1 MAYGIKT
8 KIDEQSSRKTLNDFD
23 RLIKQIKQASENNTI
38 DIKFKGLNNE
48 AENINRH
55 VKGIS
60 NNFKGMESSIG
71 TISEFFVKWSIASKT
86 ISFVVSQL
94 KSGIQEIID
103 INKSNVNTAMI
114 TGQSVKDVEK
124 MNMSYLNIAQDLGV
138 LNKEVVTGAESW
150 RRSGASL
157 KDVNDNLIT
166 TSKLSKIAGMDTAQ
180 MADQLITINKQYN
193 LGSKG
198 LKNYASNVALLDNV
212 STTSS
217 EKINTA
223 MQYSSQTFK
232 EYGFGIQ
239 EALAL
244 ITNASEQS
252 ARSGSSLGRGFVSM
266 LTNFTK
272 VQDAV
277 KNGDKETTDAIN
289 KSELLL
295 SKKGIALRKNA
306 DEFRNIGDV
315 IQDISKNIN
324 KFSQKEREMLA
335 FNLGGKENK
344 ELFLSTI
351 NNMERVNELQNKIK
365 KDSSG
370 KALDDS
376 YNKSVEELE
385 FKINNLKNSITEF
398 WMKALSSNTIKRG
411 VDDIKTVIDVV
422 SYLTIENKKLGV
434 SYMTLSI
441 GSLLMVKN
449 FGKIKFAI
457 GEVIAFMQLLKT
469 EGLATFALL
478 NLNPAVLAI
487 TAVVAVIATAT
498 YAITKHVKH
507 QKELEEQI
515 KTTKNSY
522 KDLTQ
527 AIKENNNEMLKQKVP
542 EFQKMENE
550 LKAAIKEKKEA
561 DKILNTYKSNS
572 MNMLDS
578 GGYAQARAS
587 VDLANK
593 KLEEQIGVL
602 KKAKIAFDET
612 TGEIKGLAQAENL
625 LKANNLADSIK
636 KKEEAK
642 LKELDKTLELIN
654 SYQNLNREEKKSATQ
669 KAELGTLALQL
680 KDRINGLRIATDE
693 HGNTVIVN
701 TDLLAREA
709 SMIDTEKGAV
719 INSTNARLASA
730 KDDYTIEVGKTK
742 VVYSEV
748 SKRISMYQAEADALR
763 GLATKYEQAD
773 KLIRVGLDDNNPL
786 KKKQNPLSEMLSGRA
801 KELDKESSALSD
813 AKKKIDE
820 AFSKKTPGI
829 SDIGSS
835 SGGGGGSGYMPPS
848 GGDDKK
854 KKKAKSDADKRKRE
868 AEEAERKRKEA
879 LKKALDDAINQYDYA
894 IKTIENKIAN
904 ARNRM
909 ELYTEDGDKAGN
921 RVSLMKDIEKF
932 TKEKMA
938 QLEAKKRFI
947 QNSINSGKY
956 EADTVKD
963 LKSKLLDI
971 DGTLSDVYTS
981 LKKIK
986 MEIIDETYKQ
996 KTVEITK
1003 ELEKLKD
1010 KMEEI
1015 DSADTFNK
1023 QKLNYMD
1030 SMIEKLKQQ
1039 RSVTQSYVNELEKQ
1053 MRATRDIATRSA
1065 LEDSIKKYRKELQS
1079 LQIEIIKSMTD
1090 RKNLIKDLTFEI
1102 EKIDQFNRVIEE
1114 TNNNLKKHNFALADL
1129 ELQIEMLKE
1138 SFDISGVSEKYNKY
1152 IEAMKQ
1158 KTIELKNQSSALSQS
1173 MTALQVEFKAK
1184 FNVDISGM
1192 SKKELTDLYQ
1202 KLFATR
1208 VTNSKEEKEAL
1219 EEQAELFKQLVD
1231 DYWQLIDAIQENK
1244 EAIGGI
1250 NNEIIKKQKEQADY
1264 ILNIQKEIQD
1274 KTKEMMLKGKDDEK
1288 KILDERLKNFK
1299 EFIDKRQKE
1308 LDKTWK
1314 QEDYDRDLQKKKEE
1328 EAKLIAEIESK
1339 RRVTDLQ
1346 GQAEVKRLQ
1355 DELKKIQED
1364 IANFEQQH
1372 NRDKIMDNYDKQAEQ
1387 IDKEYEEANKK
1398 LDEFYSEENLNQMSK
1413 DAMQNGWFKD
1423 IHGNVIML
1431 KDAMIDY
1438 IKTTSDGL
1446 SVIGQKIQDE
1456 IILKLA
1462 QIQIFV
1468 RNGLNLGGTSNIG
1481 TPISNPIVMNPING
1495 GIGGNGNIDIGKLI
1509 GGSIG
1514 NIQPVFN
1521 NPVMPMPIMKMPMNN
1536 NQGKEIKIYVDSIN
1550 RFEKEVVDTGN
1561 LEKMIENGVLN
1572 SKAELQS
1579 ALNNA
1584 GYSVTIL

>member
-8 KIDEQSSRKTLNDFD
+8 KIDEQSSRKTLSDFD

-38 DIKFKGLNNE
+38 DIKFKGLSNE

-55 VKGIS
+55 VKGM
-60 NNFKGMESSIG
+60 NDNFKGMESSMG

-86 ISFVVSQL
+86 ITFSVSQL
-94 KSGIQEIID
+94 KNGIQEIIN

-124 MNMSYLNIAQDLGV
+124 MNMSYLNIAKDLGV
-138 LNKEVVTGAESW
+138 LNKEVINGAESW

-166 TSKLSKIAGMDTAQ
+166 TSKLSKIAGMDTAM

-232 EYGFGIQ
+232 QYGFNIQ

-365 KDSSG
+365 KDSGG

-376 YNKSVEELE
+376 YNKSVEEIE

-398 WMKALSSNTIKRG
+398 WMKALSSNAIKRG
-411 VDDIKTVIDVV
+411 VDGIKTVIDVV
-422 SYLTIENKKLGV
+422 SYLTIENKKLGA
-434 SYMTLSI
+434 SYVTLSI

-478 NLNPAVLAI
+478 NLNPTVLAI
-487 TAVVAVIATAT
+487 TAVAAVLATAT

-542 EFQKMENE
+542 EFKKMEDE
-550 LKAAIKEKKEA
+550 LKKAIKAKKEA
-561 DKILNTYKSNS
+561 DKVLNFYKSDS
-572 MNMLDS
+572 MNMMDS
-578 GGYAQARAS
+578 GGYGQARANA
-587 VDLANK
+587 DMANK
-593 KLEEQIGVL
+593 KLEEQIQVL
-602 KKAKIAFDET
+602 KKAGLAFNET
-612 TGEIKGLAQAENL
+612 TGEIYELSKAESQ
-625 LKANNLADSIK
+625 LKNNNLAEKIK
-636 KKEEAK
+636 NDANAK

-654 SYQNLNREEKKSATQ
+654 SYNNLNEVEKKSATQ
-669 KAELGTLALQL
+669 KAELSTLALEL
-680 KDRINGLRIATDE
+680 KDRIKGLVTATDE

-701 TDLLAREA
+701 TDLLKRQVE
-709 SMIDTEKGAV
+709 MLDTEKAGV
-719 INSTNARLASA
+719 INSTNVRLASA
-730 KDDYTIEVGKTK
+730 KNDAVIEVGKTK

-748 SKRISMYQAEADALR
+748 SKRIDLYRAEAEALR
-763 GLATKYEQAD
+763 GMANKYKSAGD
-773 KLIRVGLDDNNPL
+773 LINAGLSKDNPL
-786 KKKQNPLSEMLSGRA
+786 KKSDPLADMLN
-801 KELDKESSALSD
+801 
-813 AKKKIDE
+813 
-820 AFSKKTPGI
+820 
-829 SDIGSS
+829 
-835 SGGGGGSGYMPPS
+835 
-848 GGDDKK
+848 
-854 KKKAKSDADKRKRE
+854 KKAKSLEGEANELLNAKKMVDSVYSRETPSIPNVNTNVGRGYTPVSSPKSNKKSKSSADKAKRDAEKAQRE
-868 AEEAERKRKEA
+868 AEQAR
-879 LKKALDDAINQYDYA
+879 KKALDNAISQYDIA
-894 IKTIENKIAN
+894 IKTIEGKIQN

-909 ELYTEDGDKAGN
+909 ELYTEDGDKWGN

-932 TKEKMA
+932 TKEQMA
-938 QLEAKKRFI
+938 QLEAKKKFI
-947 QNSINSGKY
+947 QKSLNGNYDS
-956 EADTVKD
+956 DTKNGLKD
-963 LKSKLLDI
+963 KLLDI
-971 DGTLSDVYTS
+971 NNTLSNVYTS

-986 MEIIDETYKQ
+986 VELIEETYKSRTFGLV
-996 KTVEITK
+996 KEIK
-1003 ELEKLKD
+1003 EIKD
-1010 KMEEI
+1010 NIEDI
-1015 DSADTFNK
+1015 DSSDTFNK
-1023 QKLNYMD
+1023 KKLDFMD
-1030 SMIEKLKQQ
+1030 SMIDRLKQQ
-1039 RSVTQSYVNELEKQ
+1039 RDITRNYINELERQ
-1053 MRATRDIATRSA
+1053 MRANKDIANRSA
-1065 LEDSIKKYRKELQS
+1065 LEDSIKNYREQLHELNNEV
-1079 LQIEIIKSMTD
+1079 IRNMVN

-1102 EKIDQFNRVIEE
+1102 EKLDEFNRVIEQ
-1114 TNNNLKKHNFALADL
+1114 TNENLRKHNYLLADL
-1129 ELQIEMLKE
+1129 DLQIELLKE
-1138 SFDISGVSEKYNKY
+1138 KMDFEGVDKLYGDYIS
-1152 IEAMKQ
+1152 AMNGK
-1158 KTIELKNQSSALSQS
+1158 IVELRNQSKELSSA
-1173 MTALQVEFKAK
+1173 MDGLQKEFKLK
-1184 FNVDISGM
+1184 FGVDISSM
-1192 SKKELTDLYQ
+1192 SKKDLNNLYQ
-1202 KLFATR
+1202 SMFATR
-1208 VTNSKEEKEAL
+1208 VTGSKEEKEAL
-1219 EEQAELFKQLVD
+1219 EKQAELFKRLMD
-1231 DYWQLIDAIQENK
+1231 DYYQLTEAIQENG
-1244 EAIGGI
+1244 EALGGMT
-1250 NNEIIKKQKEQADY
+1250 NEILKKQKEQADY
-1264 ILNIQKEIQD
+1264 ILNLQKELQD
-1274 KTKEMMLKGKDDEK
+1274 KAKDMMLKHKDDEK
-1288 KILDERLKNFK
+1288 KVLDERLKNFK

-1339 RRVTDLQ
+1339 SRVTDLQ
-1346 GQAEVKRLQ
+1346 GRAEVKRLEE
-1355 DELKKIQED
+1355 ELAKIQED
-1364 IANFEQQH
+1364 ISNFERDH
-1372 NRDKIMDNYDKQAEQ
+1372 NRDMIKENLNDQLEKA
-1387 IDKEYEEANKK
+1387 DKENEEANKK
-1398 LDEFYSEENLNQMSK
+1398 LDEFYSDKNLNQMSYE
-1413 DAMQNGWFKD
+1413 AIANGYFKD
-1423 IHGNVIML
+1423 IHGNTIML

-1456 IILKLA
+1456 IIAKLIGL
-1462 QIQIFV
+1462 QQFFKD
-1468 RNGLNLGGTSNIG
+1468 GLNFGGISNIG
-1481 TPISNPIVMNPING
+1481 TPISNPIVMNPIGG
-1495 GIGGNGNIDIGKLI
+1495 GIGGNGSIDIGKLI
-1509 GGSIG
+1509 GGNIG
-1514 NIQPVFN
+1514 NIQPIIN
-1521 NPVMPMPIMKMPMNN
+1521 NPIMPVPIINTPMGSDKMN
-1536 NQGKEIKIYVDSIN
+1536 KEIKIYVDSIN
-1550 RFEKEVVDTGN
+1550 RVDGNIYDRDDIMKMMEEGGIKSTEKFENYLISDG
-1561 LEKMIENGVLN
+1561 KM
-1572 SKAELQS
+1572 
-1579 ALNNA
+1579 
-1584 GYSVTIL
+1584 